1 MECRTEQAA
10 QVHSK
15 YMAKRSQDG
24 RIVVSNFVPTTA
36 VPGPDYKNSLS
47 DSELLSKM
55 FAAKNGAAIRA
66 LWNGDISTYGN
77 DDSRADSALC
87 AHLAYWTNSDPTRID
102 RLFRSSS
109 LYREK
114 WDRDDYRERTISG
127 AIETSRSQAVT
138 RIFHCE
144 QTDQFINP
152 LENPTR
158 YTLDDIGA
166 ARHFAD
172 NYRSIVMYL
181 PEYKDYWAYS
191 AGVWE
196 QDKGSV
202 IVRGLAKQLAD
213 YMRVIIPS
221 PNPTEKVDPYEA
233 ERKQYAKYRF
243 MNYRKTQ
250 LQDAQDE
257 LSGRAV
263 QFDHDPYLFN
273 VKNGT
278 YNLKTGILQPHN
290 SADKISKMANVI
302 YDHAAK
308 CERFEQFI
316 YEISEGKSDRINM
329 LQKALGYCLKGEAN
343 EECYFT
349 AIGHKTRN
357 GKGTLFDTMLN
368 IFGSYGAQMDFN
380 TIARGGARDGS
391 RATPDLARLRGVR
404 FVEANEPEKGVCINE
419 ALVKQLTGNDDIA
432 ARPLYGDVV
441 QFKPVFRLFVLANSK
456 PAVSDDSLFASGRI
470 KLLPFDRFF
479 DENER
484 DTGLKAQFRTE
495 EAKSGIFNWLL
506 AGFAKYQAEGLRDT
520 AEMKAL
526 TAAYRHE
533 NDYIAQFIDERFD
546 FTAIGSTS
554 LTQFRREYAQWCE
567 DVGTKPLGRKLLK
580 EELEKRGI
588 EIKTIHNNQAGISG
602 KLRSYEL

>member
-1 MECRTEQAA
+1 
-10 QVHSK
+10 
-15 YMAKRSQDG
+15 
-24 RIVVSNFVPTTA
+24 
-36 VPGPDYKNSLS
+36 
-47 DSELLSKM
+47 M
-55 FAAKNGAAIRA
+55 FTAKNGAAVRA
-66 LWNGDISTYGN
+66 LWNGDISAYGN

-87 AHLAYWTNSDPTRID
+87 AHLAYWTNSDPVRID

-127 AIETSRSQAVT
+127 AIETSRSYTVT

-144 QTDQFINP
+144 QTEDFLNP
-152 LENPTR
+152 LCNPTR

-172 NYRSIVMYL
+172 TYRSIVMYL

-213 YMRVIIPS
+213 YMRAIIPP

-233 ERKQYAKYRF
+233 ERKQYGKYRF

-257 LSGRAV
+257 MSGRAT
-263 QFDHDPYLFN
+263 QFDHDPCLFN

-290 SADKISKMANVI
+290 PADKISKMANVI
-302 YDHAAK
+302 YDPAAK

-316 YEISEGKSDRINM
+316 YEISEGIPDRINM

-357 GKGTLFDTMLN
+357 GKGTLFDTILN

-479 DENER
+479 GENER

-554 LTQFRREYAQWCE
+554 LTQFRHEYAQWCD

-602 KLRSYEL
+602 KLRSYGF

>member
-1 MECRTEQAA
+1 M
-10 QVHSK
+10 HSK
-15 YMAKRSQDG
+15 YLAKRGETRQT
-24 RIVVSNFVPTTA
+24 VASNLIPITELMVPSERRTLT
-36 VPGPDYKNSLS
+36 DK
-47 DSELLSKM
+47 ELLQKM
-55 FAAKNGAAIRA
+55 FAAKNGAAVRA
-66 LWNGDISTYGN
+66 LWNGDISAYGN

-87 AHLAYWTNSDPTRID
+87 AHLAFWTNNDPERID
-102 RLFRSSS
+102 RLFRSSC

-114 WDRDDYRERTISG
+114 WDREDYRSRTISG
-127 AIETSRSQAVT
+127 AIETSRQQSIRHTLPCGAVA
-138 RIFHCE
+138 
-144 QTDQFINP
+144 DAINP
-152 LENPTR
+152 LGNSTR

-166 ARHFAD
+166 ARLFAD
-172 NYRSIVMYL
+172 TYRSVVMYL

-213 YMRVIIPS
+213 YMRVIIPP

-257 LSGRAV
+257 MSGRAV

-273 VKNGT
+273 IKNGT
-278 YNLKTGILQPHN
+278 YNLKTGSLQPHN
-290 SADKISKMANVI
+290 PADKISKMANVI
-302 YDHAAK
+302 YNPAAK

-316 YEISEGKSDRINM
+316 YEISEGKPDRINM

-391 RATPDLARLRGVR
+391 RATPDLARLRGIR

-419 ALVKQLTGNDDIA
+419 ALIKQLTGNDDIA

-546 FTAIGSTS
+546 FAAIGSTT

-580 EELEKRGI
+580 EELEKRDI

-602 KLRSYEL
+602 KIRSY